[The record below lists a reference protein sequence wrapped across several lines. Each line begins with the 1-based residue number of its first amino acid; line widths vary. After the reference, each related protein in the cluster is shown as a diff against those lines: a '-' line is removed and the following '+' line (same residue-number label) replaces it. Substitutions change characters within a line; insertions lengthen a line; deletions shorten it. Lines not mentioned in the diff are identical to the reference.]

1 MQCEEKVLKL
11 NWVEK
16 EVKTLALALR
26 RTTERPGLRL
36 MLSVPR
42 RTQAPRPL
50 GGGKR
55 ASAHFAPVMGNDR
68 RMRLK

>member
-16 EVKTLALALR
+16 EVINFALALR
-26 RTTERPGLRL
+26 RATERPGLKL

-50 GGGKR
+50 GRGKR
-55 ASAHFAPVMGNDR
+55 VSAHFPPVMGNDK
-68 RMRLK
+68 RMRLQ